1 MGNAGT
7 TVEPIVQELHLPAG
21 LAGPDAIAVDVRCF
35 LVPHAKGLLLVDAGP
50 QGSAGPIVA
59 ALARLG
65 AAWSDISDV
74 VLTHSHPDHTG
85 GLGEV
90 LEECPTARV
99 WAGAADCA
107 AIAAGAAVQPLNDG
121 DRVRDLQVLATPGH
135 TPGHISLLHD
145 DGILFVG
152 DAVATVGGTMRRA
165 PKVFTADAEE
175 AEKSLRR
182 LESLTAGRWLFAHG
196 PEVHDPAGE
205 LSGLLQGRR

>member
-7 TVEPIVQELHLPAG
+7 TVEPIVQELHLPPG
-21 LAGPDAIAVDVRCF
+21 MAGPDALAIDVRCF
-35 LVPHAKGLLLVDAGP
+35 LVPYANGVLLVDTGP
-50 QGSAGPIVA
+50 QGSAGPIAA
-59 ALARLG
+59 ALGRLG

-74 VLTHSHPDHTG
+74 VLSHSHPDHTG

-90 LEECPTARV
+90 LEECPNARV

-107 AIAAGAAVQPLNDG
+107 DIAAATEVQPLDDG
-121 DRVRDLQVLATPGH
+121 VRVRNLQVLATPGH

-152 DAVATVGGTMRRA
+152 DAVGTVGGTMRRA
-165 PKVFTADAEE
+165 PEMFTADAEV
-175 AEKSLRR
+175 AERSLRR

-196 PEVHDPAGE
+196 PEVYDPAGA
-205 LSGLLQGRR
+205 LSVLLHGRH